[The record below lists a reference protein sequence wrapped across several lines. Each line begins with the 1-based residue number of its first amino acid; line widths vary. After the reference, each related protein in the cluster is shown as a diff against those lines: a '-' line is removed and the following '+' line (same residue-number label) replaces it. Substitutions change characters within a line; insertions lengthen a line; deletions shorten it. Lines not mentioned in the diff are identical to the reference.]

1 MGNKTT
7 SIAALLCPSKQ
18 TKRQRRKEAILRSIT
33 ANPATRYE
41 VAQRLD
47 VPVNCVTSSVLDLI
61 NEGLIYESKR
71 VLQETGHKGWRL
83 EVVRRG

>member
-7 SIAALLCPSKQ
+7 SLAALLSPPRQ
-18 TKRQRRKEAILRSIT
+18 TKRQKRKEAILRSIT
-33 ANPATRYE
+33 RWPATRYE
-41 VAQRLD
+41 VAQRLG
-47 VPVNCVTSSVLDLI
+47 VPVNCVTSSVLELI

-71 VLQETGHKGWRL
+71 VLQETGYKGWRL